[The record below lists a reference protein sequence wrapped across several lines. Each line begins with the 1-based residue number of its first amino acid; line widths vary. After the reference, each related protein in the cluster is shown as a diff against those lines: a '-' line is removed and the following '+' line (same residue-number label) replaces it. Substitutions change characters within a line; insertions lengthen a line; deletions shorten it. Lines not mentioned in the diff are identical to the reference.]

1 MGGGYTRNVMS
12 ASTTKFVPVASATQ
26 RARPKRRTRLLLGF
40 ILVFLLLV
48 ALLWWI
54 GVFGGNVRVVVPGR
68 VYRSAQLTGN
78 NYTADTARWI
88 GDDLNDVL
96 RRYHIR
102 TVINLRGGGMAND
115 YYRQEIA
122 DCKRL
127 GVVHVDI
134 PMSAHHLPPPQ
145 SLRQLLAVFDHQ
157 PYPILFHCQG
167 GADRSGRVGA
177 LYLNIYQ
184 GVPLQEALHRQLT
197 WRYGHFAFT
206 AAGRMNDFFS
216 LYRRTAHGLSLRDWI
231 NTVYPTLYL
240 KVSRSAAASS

>member
-1 MGGGYTRNVMS
+1 MS
-12 ASTTKFVPVASATQ
+12 ASTTEFMPVSSPTE
-26 RARPKRRTRLLLGF
+26 RARPKRGKRFLLGSIF
-40 ILVFLLLV
+40 VFLLLI

-78 NYTADTARWI
+78 NYTADTARLI

-102 TVINLRGGGMAND
+102 TVINLRGGNMTND
-115 YYRQEIA
+115 YYRQEIT
-122 DCKRL
+122 DCRRY
-127 GVVHVDI
+127 GAVHVDI
-134 PMSAHHLPPPQ
+134 SMSAHHLPPPQ
-145 SLRQLLAVFDHQ
+145 SLRQLLAAFDSL

-167 GADRSGRVGA
+167 GADRSGLVGA

-184 GVPLQEALHRQLT
+184 GVPLQEALRRELT

-206 AAGRMNDFFS
+206 AAGRMNDFFA
-216 LYRRTAHGLSLRDWI
+216 LYQRTSHGLSLRDWI
-231 NTVYPTLYL
+231 NTVYPNLYP
-240 KVSRSAAASS
+240 KVSRSAASSN